1 MVNQPKRLNIMSLIS
16 ILKKYRFAGFL
27 LAGIFLFGNITA
39 QEKTEAKRSLVN
51 FTVKVADEAGN
62 PVPGAAVVVGEGFIH
77 AQTDQQGTISFNA
90 AAEDFV
96 TISKSGFERTVI
108 LAGDLVANN
117 TVVLVQAKILLT
129 SEDVVPLP
137 FMTVKKRHLAG
148 SSAVIKG
155 SKMEKYPTSDIRNA
169 FTGIANGLEV
179 RELDGS
185 PGVSSEEELGRFGI
199 GEKINISARGRNVR
213 YIIDEI
219 PTDITEMM
227 LDPGEIESVTVIK
240 DVVEKSMYGPYAA
253 DGVIF
258 IKTKRGRENER
269 ILTANAEYGVSMTD
283 RMPEWVSGADY
294 ARLNN
299 IARQNSGLLPL
310 YDDADIAAYAKN
322 DPYDMYHPS
331 VNYGDMM
338 LKDNMSFTRV
348 NLSSTGGSDRVQ
360 YYAYLGYTGEGDIY
374 NMGAQADY
382 NRINA
387 RSNIDIKINDVLKAQ
402 FDFFGALTYR
412 RSPNYGYDPEFTSEG
427 TDNPVLSITEMPSV
441 LGHITTVPPVAYPV
455 YANNDPSL
463 EKPWYAVSPTYPQ
476 NPIGNLVGN
485 GYYQESGRNGT
496 FNVALDFDM
505 KNFVEG
511 LKSRTYVGF
520 SAFNLLRVGKAED
533 YTAYTVTP
541 STTAGGQDTILLKKV
556 HDGVDQADQAK
567 LHDHYYQRWA
577 FYESLNYNR
586 SFGRNTIQGALT
598 YYMSKV
604 SQNGTEEPQRQLIT
618 SLVGMY
624 SYNDRYN
631 IHGVLNYAGSSSF
644 SKDARYFLSP
654 TIGVSWIVSEEN
666 FLNESKLID
675 LLKVRA
681 EYGVIGYES
690 FRAPYGYRDD
700 WNNNSSGAAFGP
712 YSANQWFGSATDNLV
727 YRTVPSRTGN
737 PDLTWETRKE
747 FNAGIDLMMADRR
760 LEVEL
765 NYYNLLR
772 SGMIQS
778 ANQIPY
784 VVGIS
789 SWRPVVNYNEAR
801 YTGVEAAVTW
811 NKNQGDF
818 KYSVTG
824 RATLPKSVWAKY
836 DEPAYRYDYQKR
848 EGQDIGAI
856 YGQTYLG
863 RFATDQEALEI
874 PQLFDEVLHA
884 GDLKYADLNGDGA
897 VDDNDQ
903 SAIGSSSPK
912 LLYAF
917 DTRFQYKN
925 FELAVIATGRAFYDV
940 QVTNRYYH
948 NGWGDNTYSKFVL
961 DNVMNNGD
969 EYPKL
974 TYYQVNNNFETSNY
988 WLRDGGFFKIQNV
1001 ELAYNVPVAKMNWN
1015 NIRGF
1020 KVFFRGANLYTFS
1033 KLDDVDPESVSS
1045 GVYNY
1050 PLFRTVTGGVKL
1062 TF

>member
-1 MVNQPKRLNIMSLIS
+1 MRLNS
-16 ILKKYRFAGFL
+16 IFKKYRFAGFL
-27 LAGIFLFGNITA
+27 LAGIFLCGNVVA
-39 QEKTEAKRSLVN
+39 QEIADAKRSLVN
-51 FTVKVADEAGN
+51 FTLKVADETGK

-77 AQTDQQGTISFNA
+77 TETDHQGTISFNA

-96 TISKSGFERTVI
+96 TISKNGFERTVI
-108 LAGDLVANN
+108 LANELVANN
-117 TVVLVQAKILLT
+117 TVVLAQAKILLT

-137 FMTVKKRHLAG
+137 FMTIKKRHLSG

-169 FTGIANGLEV
+169 LTGIANGLEV

-185 PGVSSEEELGRFGI
+185 PGVSSEEGFGRFGI
-199 GEKINISARGRNVR
+199 GEKVNISARGRNVR

-227 LDPGEIESVTVIK
+227 LDPNEIESVTVIK

-258 IKTKRGRENER
+258 IKTKRGRQNER

-310 YDDADIAAYAKN
+310 YDDADIAAYGKN

-338 LKDNMSFTRV
+338 LKDNMSFSRV
-348 NLSSTGGSDRVQ
+348 NISSTGGSDRVQ

-374 NMGAQADY
+374 NMGAPADY

-412 RSPNYGYDPEFTSEG
+412 RSPNYGFDPEFTSEG
-427 TDNPVLSITEMPSV
+427 TDNPVLSITEMPTV
-441 LGHITTVPPVAYPV
+441 LEHITTVSPVAYPL

-463 EKPWYAVSPTYPQ
+463 EKPWYAVSPTYSQ

-485 GYYQESGRNGT
+485 GYYQETGRNGT
-496 FNVALDFDM
+496 FNVALDYDM
-505 KNFVEG
+505 KDLVEG

-520 SAFNLLRVGKAED
+520 GAFNLLRVGKAED

-541 STTAGGQDTILLKKV
+541 STTASGQDTILLKKV

-586 SFGRNTIQGALT
+586 SFGQNTIQGALT

-604 SQNGTEEPQRQLIT
+604 SQNGTEEPQRQMIT

-624 SYNDRYN
+624 SYNDKYN
-631 IHGVLNYAGSSSF
+631 IHGVLNYSGSSSF
-644 SKDARYFLSP
+644 SNDARYFLSP

-681 EYGVIGYES
+681 EYGLLGYES
-690 FRAPYGYRDD
+690 FRAPYGYRDR
-700 WNNNSSGAAFGP
+700 WNNNNTGAAFGP

-727 YRTVPSRTGN
+727 YRTVQSRTGN

-765 NYYNLLR
+765 NYYNVLR
-772 SGMIQS
+772 GGMIQT

-789 SWRPVVNYNEAR
+789 SWRPVLNYNEAR
-801 YTGVEAAVTW
+801 NTGIEAALTW
-811 NKNQGDF
+811 NKNKGDF

-856 YGQTYLG
+856 YGQTYIG

-874 PQLFDEVLHA
+874 PQLFDEELHA

-903 SAIGSSSPK
+903 SAIGSSAPK

-940 QVTNRYYH
+940 QLATRYYW
-948 NGWGDNTYSKFVL
+948 NGWGDNNYSKFVL
-961 DNVMNNGD
+961 DNVMNNGTD
-969 EYPKL
+969 YPKL
-974 TYYQVNNNFETSNY
+974 TYYQINNNFEGSKY

-1033 KLDDVDPESVSS
+1033 KLDDMDPESVSA

-1050 PLFRTVTGGVKL
+1050 PLFRTITGGVKL

>member
-1 MVNQPKRLNIMSLIS
+1 MVNQPKRLNIMRLIS

-27 LAGIFLFGNITA
+27 LAGIFLCGNIAA

-96 TISKSGFERTVI
+96 TISKNGFERTVI
-108 LAGDLVANN
+108 LANELVVNN

-137 FMTVKKRHLAG
+137 FMTIKKRHLSG

-169 FTGIANGLEV
+169 LTGIANGLEV

-199 GEKINISARGRNVR
+199 GEKVNISARGRNVR

-310 YDDADIAAYAKN
+310 YNDADIAAYAKN

-338 LKDNMSFTRV
+338 LKDNKSFTRV

-412 RSPNYGYDPEFTSEG
+412 RSPNYGFDPQFTSEG

-441 LGHITTVPPVAYPV
+441 LGHITTVSPVAYPV
-455 YANNDPSL
+455 YANNDPTL

-496 FNVALDFDM
+496 FNVALDYDM
-505 KNFVEG
+505 KDLVEG
-511 LKSRTYVGF
+511 LKSRTYFGF

-541 STTAGGQDTILLKKV
+541 STTDSGQDTILLKKV

-567 LHDHYYQRWA
+567 LHDHYFQRWA
-577 FYESLNYNR
+577 FYESLNYNK
-586 SFGRNTIQGALT
+586 SFGKNTIQGALT

-624 SYNDRYN
+624 SYNDKYN
-631 IHGVLNYAGSSSF
+631 IHGVLNYSGSSSF
-644 SKDARYFLSP
+644 SNDARYFLSP

-681 EYGVIGYES
+681 EYGVLGYES
-690 FRAPYGYRDD
+690 FRAPYGYRDR
-700 WNNNSSGAAFGP
+700 WNNNSTGAAFGP

-727 YRTVPSRTGN
+727 YRTVQSRTGN
-737 PDLTWETRKE
+737 PELDWETRKE

-772 SGMIQS
+772 GGIIQS

-811 NKNQGDF
+811 NKNKGDF

-874 PQLFDEVLHA
+874 PQLFDEVLNA

-940 QVTNRYYH
+940 QVTNRYFH

-961 DNVMNNGD
+961 DNVMNNGAD
-969 EYPKL
+969 YPKL
-974 TYYQVNNNFETSNY
+974 TYYQINNNFETSKY

-1045 GVYNY
+1045 GVSNY